1 MSTKSFPATGA
12 IAKAALAVLLAAVVA
27 GCATGPKIRAQTAP
41 NGNVSSYRTYGFF
54 EKLGTDSS
62 SYASVLSLNLKAAAS
77 REMEARGY
85 RLATSNPDLL
95 LNFSLAQVEKI
106 DGRSGP
112 TFGLGFGRGWG
123 SWRGGYSWG
132 AGINDVDIRS
142 TTEGTLTIDVVD
154 RAKNE
159 IVWAGS
165 AVAPIT
171 SKVLDDPKAAID
183 NTVPKIFAK
192 FPGRAAP

>member
-1 MSTKSFPATGA
+1 MSTKSGF
-12 IAKAALAVLLAAVVA
+12 AKAALVALLVVIA
-27 GCATGPKIRAQTAP
+27 GCATGPRIRSQSAP
-41 NGNVSSYRTYGFF
+41 GGNVANFRTYGYF
-54 EKLGTDSS
+54 EKLGTDTS
-62 SYASVLSLNLKAAAS
+62 SYASVLSLNLKAATS
-77 REMEARGY
+77 REMESRGY

-123 SWRGGYSWG
+123 SWRGSYGWG

-183 NTVPKIFAK
+183 ATVPKIFAK
-192 FPGRAAP
+192 YPGRAAP